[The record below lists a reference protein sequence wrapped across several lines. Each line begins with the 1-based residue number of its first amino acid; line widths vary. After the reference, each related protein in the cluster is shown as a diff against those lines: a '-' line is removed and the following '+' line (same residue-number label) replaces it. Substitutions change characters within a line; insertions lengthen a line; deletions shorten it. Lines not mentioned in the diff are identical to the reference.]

1 MKAAHMLF
9 FFIIGLVFV
18 LGISIA
24 GCEGDKDEDERL
36 PNDKEET
43 DGEDFFG
50 GDDFSS
56 ANIWED
62 EKNGLMWQVV
72 SHDGY
77 TWHKANEY
85 CENLN
90 LVGYDDWRLPTISE
104 LRRVVTGCGKT
115 KLGGD
120 CNVTDECYS
129 YEKCLNNACDG
140 CSWWKGP
147 GENGCYL
154 PPPFLGD
161 CPLWYS
167 RYLWSS
173 TEVADT
179 YYSYIW
185 SLMTCT
191 GGIEWYKSPDE
202 HYDMLVRCIRE
213 ITEEQ

>member
-1 MKAAHMLF
+1 MKAVYVLF
-9 FFIIGLVFV
+9 FFILGLVFV

-24 GCEGDKDEDERL
+24 GCEGDKDEDERF

-72 SHDGY
+72 SHCCY
-77 TWHKANEY
+77 TWPKADKY

-104 LRRVVTGCGKT
+104 LRRVITGCGKT
-115 KLGGD
+115 KFGGD
-120 CNVTDECYS
+120 CNVTDECNS
-129 YEKCLNNACDG
+129 YDECLNNACGG
-140 CSWWKGP
+140 CSWGYGP

-154 PPPFLGD
+154 PPSFLGD
-161 CPLWYS
+161 YQNWDL

-173 TEVADT
+173 TEVPDM
-179 YYSYIW
+179 YYDYFW
-185 SLMTCT
+185 SLLPIGAEIC
-191 GGIEWYKSPDE
+191 WYKEVDE
-202 HYDMLVRCIRE
+202 MDEMAVRCIRE
-213 ITEEQ
+213 ITEE